1 MAKQRRWSVKN
12 PGADFMVA
20 CLGAL
25 GYERVAAVL
34 AQIHRPRDVMSASS
48 AQILSDRDAAH
59 LYAYLASVAA
69 GKPASEI
76 PIRRSAVGGDQTRG
90 DDPRVNRDQA

>member
-1 MAKQRRWSVKN
+1 VAKRRRGNAARADAATDDPCRHLEN
-12 PGADFMVA
+12 PGLDFMVA

-34 AQIHRPRDVMSASS
+34 AQIHRPRDIVPAYNPAM
-48 AQILSDRDAAH
+48 LSDQDAAH
-59 LYAYLASVAA
+59 IYAYLVSIAA

-76 PIRRSAVGGDQTRG
+76 PILRGSA
-90 DDPRVNRDQA
+90 NKK